1 MNNEL
6 MGSPDGKARPQ
17 NTGTLLCVLYF
28 LTGDT
33 THARYPIEAIMRST
47 PPEYRGLVKK
57 TLEEL
62 RRQGLVY
69 KARGKGKTYGLTR
82 EGLERARE
90 ACLEE

>member
-1 MNNEL
+1 M
-6 MGSPDGKARPQ
+6 ARLDPR
-17 NTGTLLCVLYF
+17 TLERVLCALYF

-57 TLEEL
+57 ALEEL
-62 RRQGLVY
+62 RRRGLVY
-69 KARGKGKTYGLTR
+69 KAGGKGKTYGLTR